1 MATNFLQAMGLPFN
15 PDDPYGSAPVP
26 PPVIAAPPAPMA
38 PPVIAAPP
46 APNML
51 QALQQA
57 PAAPV
62 AAPQAS
68 TPTRPARSRSSVLDV
83 IGRAADVFARVG
95 GAPALY
101 QPTLDSRQDRELALG
116 DHDREIDM
124 DKLRADLA
132 RQQITAGTGAITDA
146 DTARLQR
153 AAQGLQAIRQANP
166 EADISAV
173 WPVIAKQ
180 MGIPDEQAGA
190 LLQASSQNPD
200 IFRGLAGSTNDLGKN
215 LYFGTG
221 PKGETVA
228 YQIGK
233 DGQPHIL
240 NFGAAG
246 VTPSEPT
253 KVVDTGDSAV
263 VLGQSGQTKR
273 ILPKTEAP
281 GKAADRAQAAGIAG
295 ARIRSAETIARGN
308 QQTQLTIAG
317 MPARSNGKAAAGG
330 SSPVAAQNADNLLKE
345 LSGIYD
351 KLNAGGAM
359 VNPDHSTT
367 GNVLSRV
374 RSSRLGQL
382 AEGTIGTQAQT
393 LRDRVGSIRPQLMQT
408 LAKATGMTGKQ
419 LDSNAD
425 VKLFMQTVTDPS
437 ASYQANQAAIAG
449 LRRFLAS
456 NSKAAAPAA
465 SPRSSAPGRTPVK
478 PRASAGG
485 WSVVGVK

>member
-26 PPVIAAPPAPMA
+26 PPVIAAPPAPPMM
-38 PPVIAAPP
+38 PTIAPP

-68 TPTRPARSRSSVLDV
+68 TPTRPARARSSVLDV
-83 IGRAADVFARVG
+83 IGRAADVFAKVG

-240 NFGAAG
+240 NFDAAG

-273 ILPKTEAP
+273 ILPKSEAP

-449 LRRFLAS
+449 LRRFLAA

>member
-1 MATNFLQAMGLPFN
+1 
-15 PDDPYGSAPVP
+15 
-26 PPVIAAPPAPMA
+26 
-38 PPVIAAPP
+38 
-46 APNML
+46 
-51 QALQQA
+51 
-57 PAAPV
+57 
-62 AAPQAS
+62 
-68 TPTRPARSRSSVLDV
+68 
-83 IGRAADVFARVG
+83 
-95 GAPALY
+95 
-101 QPTLDSRQDRELALG
+101 
-116 DHDREIDM
+116 
-124 DKLRADLA
+124 
-132 RQQITAGTGAITDA
+132 
-146 DTARLQR
+146 
-153 AAQGLQAIRQANP
+153 
-166 EADISAV
+166 
-173 WPVIAKQ
+173 
-180 MGIPDEQAGA
+180 
-190 LLQASSQNPD
+190 
-200 IFRGLAGSTNDLGKN
+200 
-215 LYFGTG
+215 
-221 PKGETVA
+221 VA

-233 DGQPHIL
+233 DGRPHIL